1 MEELTLHE
9 QMVQLQKDKDHHYES
24 LNAVTNALD
33 ELTKQEKQRNLPRI
47 NRSDFDK
54 LLSFIEECITDNRLD
69 IGSNVDV
76 YYSIN
81 DNEIDA
87 DITLT
92 SYFTDEVISNVR
104 TAVEESDFLVI
115 IEDEDMEESITT
127 IEKVY

>member
-54 LLSFIEECITDNRLD
+54 LLSRIEECIIDNRID
-69 IGSNVDV
+69 VGSNCDV
-76 YYSIN
+76 YYSID
-81 DNEIDA
+81 DNEISA
-87 DITLT
+87 DITLNDH
-92 SYFTDEVISNVR
+92 FAREVLANVTD
-104 TAVEESDFLVI
+104 TVEEGDFLAI
-115 IEDEDMEESITT
+115 IEDF
-127 IEKVY
+127 